1 LFQLI
6 QKGEKIMVVNFYKS
20 KILEQPNIK
29 YDVLMETLSNE
40 TGYELNSIK
49 NTVSEYSL
57 TGKYE
62 SPSKKKKSTSIND
75 TFDDFIKNSIRQKIH
90 TFWIKR
96 KIPSFHKILKA
107 IKCDPD
113 LPNISQASLKRSLK
127 ELNFEYFN
135 TKNQKLGLIEGEDI
149 VLWRRKYIRD
159 IRRYRSESRT
169 IYYLDELSV
178 YVDDC
183 TSNDWIDAKVK
194 CQTNSFLLE
203 NSTDKEKFLIV
214 VHIAS
219 IEGFVEGGLFC
230 FKSTKNE
237 IKDET
242 FYEWFCEVLPRLN
255 DNCII
260 VMDNASYHSAK
271 MNRIPTM
278 DWKKKNIIKWLVSKN
293 CAVDNQM
300 VKCQLMEMVDQ
311 VSPVYDKYLI
321 DEEALKTNKAVLR
334 FPPYHNQL
342 NPFDSA
348 WPLVI
353 NHVKQNNTT
362 GKLTDVQKLLI
373 DGVQRITPDMWTDF
387 ISRTIK
393 EEDKL
398 YDLEFITDEILDEA
412 SDVTRDI
419 SDISD

>member
-1 LFQLI
+1 
-6 QKGEKIMVVNFYKS
+6 MVVNLYKS
-20 KILEQPNIK
+20 KILEQPKIK
-29 YDVLMETLSNE
+29 YDVVIEALSKE
-40 TGYELNSIK
+40 TGYELHSIK
-49 NTVSEYSL
+49 NTVSEYQL

-62 SPSKKKKSTSIND
+62 SPPRKKNRTTVND
-75 TFDDFIKNSIRQKIH
+75 TIDDFIKNAIRQKIH
-90 TFWIKR
+90 TFWFKR
-96 KIPSFHKILKA
+96 QIPSFHKILKA
-107 IKCDPD
+107 IKCDTD
-113 LPNISQASLKRSLK
+113 LPNISQTSLKRALK
-127 ELNFEYFN
+127 ELNVEYFN
-135 TKNQKLGLIEGEDI
+135 TKNQKLGLIEGEEI
-149 VLWRRKYIRD
+149 VLWRRKYISD

-169 IYYLDELSV
+169 IYYLDEMSV

-183 TSNDWIDAKVK
+183 TSNDWMDTKVK
-194 CQTNSFLLE
+194 SQTNSYLLE
-203 NSTDKEKFLIV
+203 NPTAEEKFMIV

-219 IEGFVEGGLFC
+219 NEGFVEGGLFC
-230 FKSTKNE
+230 FKSKKND

-242 FYEWFCEVLPRLN
+242 FYEWFCGVLPRLN

-260 VMDNASYHSAK
+260 VMDSASYHSAK
-271 MNRIPTM
+271 KNRIPTM
-278 DWKKKNIIKWLVSKN
+278 DWKKKNIIKWLVSKK

-311 VSPVYDKYLI
+311 VSPAYDKYLI
-321 DEEALKTNKAVLR
+321 DEEALKTNKVVLR

-342 NPFDSA
+342 NPFHLV
-348 WPLVI
+348 WPIVI

-362 GKLTDVQKLLI
+362 SKLTDVQKLLN
-373 DGVQRITPDMWTDF
+373 DGVQCVTPDMWADF
-387 ISRTIK
+387 ISRTNK